1 MNSSDRSRSPLATWP
16 IPSLALAKG
25 TWLGALDLSYFFPP
39 PMMINDKDCSLHNE
53 FPKDLQKPMADLVD
67 AFLYL
72 GPQDL
77 RLKEKMPADIAL
89 DVDYRTESLRR
100 LALYPGAPG
109 GTTLQEL
116 NQQILKE
123 AENPIFVVP
132 APSDPKPVVQ
142 DCLDH
147 KNRNNKPQ

>member
-1 MNSSDRSRSPLATWP
+1 
-16 IPSLALAKG
+16 
-25 TWLGALDLSYFFPP
+25 
-39 PMMINDKDCSLHNE
+39 MINDKDCSLHNE

-100 LALYPGAPG
+100 VALFPGAANWNNAERTESANPERG
-109 GTTLQEL
+109 GKSNLCRTC
-116 NQQILKE
+116 
-123 AENPIFVVP
+123 A
-132 APSDPKPVVQ
+132 AGS
-142 DCLDH
+142 
-147 KNRNNKPQ
+147 